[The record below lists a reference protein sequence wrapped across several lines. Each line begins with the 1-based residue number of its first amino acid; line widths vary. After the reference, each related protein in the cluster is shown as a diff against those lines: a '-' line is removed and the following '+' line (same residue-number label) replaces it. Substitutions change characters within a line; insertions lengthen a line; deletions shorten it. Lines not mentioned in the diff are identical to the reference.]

1 MNNTTTRTL
10 ALVAV
15 FMAATL
21 VVGTLAATT
30 TTTTTQSTAYAY
42 SPKKDNRKDGNA
54 IWYGELH
61 QERTKDIEAEML

>member
-21 VVGTLAATT
+21 VVGTLAAT

>member
-21 VVGTLAATT
+21 VVGTLAA
-30 TTTTTQSTAYAY
+30 TTTQSTAYAY

>member
-1 MNNTTTRTL
+1 
-10 ALVAV
+10 
-15 FMAATL
+15 MAATL
-21 VVGTLAATT
+21 VVGTLVA
-30 TTTTTQSTAYAY
+30 TTTTQSTAYAY